1 MERENY
7 IIKSFRTWTLFLIL
21 LESLGWDDKTLS
33 TQEAVT
39 NVYWM
44 LVCKPYK
51 RSHFK
56 HLNIVRDSNIKM
68 DLRETLSG
76 KGERDVCGPDW
87 TGSEHN
93 KEPPQSPKAGME
105 FLDQLSK

>member
-1 MERENY
+1 
-7 IIKSFRTWTLFLIL
+7 
-21 LESLGWDDKTLS
+21 
-33 TQEAVT
+33 
-39 NVYWM
+39 
-44 LVCKPYK
+44 LVNLTE

-56 HLNIVRDSNIKM
+56 HLDIGTDSNIEM

-76 KGERDVCGPDW
+76 QGERGVRGPDS

-105 FLDQLSK
+105 FLDQQSK

>member
-1 MERENY
+1 
-7 IIKSFRTWTLFLIL
+7 
-21 LESLGWDDKTLS
+21 
-33 TQEAVT
+33 
-39 NVYWM
+39 M
-44 LVCKPYK
+44 LVGKPYK

-56 HLNIVRDSNIKM
+56 HLNIGRDSNVKT

-76 KGERDVCGPDW
+76 KGERGVHGPNS